1 MKLVQPDPVK
11 PGKNLVFRGTRGE
24 HLQISVLDQDLVRV
38 QHRPDGKWRL
48 DRSWMVGGDIPREG
62 RQRDDESHFPGAK
75 VKQKDGWLCTNQL
88 RLQIQ
93 TEPAFALSWADAD
106 GEIFARDL
114 SPRAY
119 SYDLKGQRIWH
130 YLEHREDEIYY
141 GLGERSGPLDKS
153 GRRYRMHNLDA
164 LGYDA
169 ERGDPLYKHF
179 PIYITYLPERQLA
192 YALIYDN
199 LASCVFDLG
208 LERDAYHG
216 RYRYYQAEGG
226 DLDYYLVLG
235 PTLPRVI
242 ARITELTGRM
252 SMPPRWSLG
261 YLGST
266 MSYTDAPDA
275 QVQLGKFVELCR
287 EHSIPCDM
295 FHLSSGFTLDPN
307 NRRNVFT
314 WNRSRVPDPAA
325 MVKRFHDG
333 GQKVAANI
341 KPCLLTTHPEYPK
354 LAKKGL
360 FIRQSDC
367 EQPEVNVFWGGNGSY
382 LDFTNPAT
390 YAWWQKQV
398 QEQILNFGIDSTWN
412 DNNEYEVWDDEA
424 RCQGFPIGL
433 GRPIQTLLMMRA
445 SYEAQLKHQPKLRP
459 FLISRAGCPGM
470 QRYVQ
475 TWSGDN
481 STDWKSLAYNIP
493 MGLGLSLS
501 GVPNT
506 GHDVGGFYGPAP
518 TPELLVRW
526 VQNGVFQPR
535 FCIHSWNTDGTV
547 NEPWMYPEVLPI
559 IRHWIEFRYLL
570 IPYFY
575 ALLERAVNL
584 GEPIVRPMVY
594 HFSEDARCWRE
605 SFDYM
610 LGPWLLVANVLEPGA
625 RTRRLYLPKGCQWFD
640 FFSGESYEGGQEIVL
655 PAELDQVPLLA
666 RQGAIVPVGKELL
679 IFPGRHG
686 VSEFT
691 RREDDGV
698 SLSGPVTH
706 LKATLRAYPES
717 LGLVIQ
723 KTGRYKLPQDWLD
736 VILPQGEDRPW
747 QGPGEE
753 RREGTRRVVRVNFT

>member
-1 MKLVQPDPVK
+1 MKVVQPDPVR
-11 PGKNLVFRGTRGE
+11 GKGLVFQGARGE
-24 HLQISVLDQDLVRV
+24 HLQMSVLDHDLVRV

-48 DRSWMVGGDIPREG
+48 DRSWMVGGDIPRQG
-62 RQRDDESHFPGAK
+62 RHRDDESWFPCPKATIKKGV
-75 VKQKDGWLCTNQL
+75 VKTRD
-88 RLQIQ
+88 LQVEI
-93 TEPAFALSWADAD
+93 ANDSFALTWLHK
-106 GEIFARDL
+106 GEVFARDL

-119 SYDLKGQRIWH
+119 SYDAAGTRIWH

-169 ERGDPLYKHF
+169 EQGDPLYKHF

-199 LASCVFDLG
+199 LASSVFDLG

-235 PTLPRVI
+235 PSLPRVV

-252 SMPPRWSLG
+252 SLPPRWSLG

-275 QVQLGKFVELCR
+275 QVQLGKFVELCQ
-287 EHSIPCDM
+287 EHRIPCDM
-295 FHLSSGFTLDPN
+295 FHLSSGYTMDER
-307 NRRNVFT
+307 NRRYVFT

-325 MVKRFHDG
+325 MVKRFQDA

-341 KPCLLTTHPEYPK
+341 KPCLLTDHPQYAS
-354 LAKKGL
+354 LARQGL
-360 FIRQSDC
+360 FIKQSDGD
-367 EQPEVNVFWGGNGSY
+367 QPEVSVFWGGHGSY
-382 LDFTNPAT
+382 LDFSNEQT
-390 YAWWQKQV
+390 YKWWQRQV
-398 QEQILNFGIDSTWN
+398 QEQILDFGIDSTWN
-412 DNNEYEVWDDEA
+412 DNNEYEVWDDQA

-445 SYEAQLKHQPKLRP
+445 SYEAQLQHRPHLRP

-470 QRYVQ
+470 QRYAQ

-481 STDWKSLAYNIP
+481 ATDWKSLAYNIP

-501 GVPNT
+501 GVPNC

-535 FCIHSWNTDGTV
+535 FCIHSWNTDATV

-570 IPYFY
+570 IAYFY
-575 ALLERAVNL
+575 ALFERAVEW

-594 HFSEDARCWRE
+594 EFPGDPHCWRE
-605 SFDYM
+605 SFDFM
-610 LGPWLLVANVLEPGA
+610 VGPWLLVANVLEEGA
-625 RTRRLYLPKGCQWFD
+625 RQRRVYLPAGCQWFD
-640 FFSGESYEGGQEIVL
+640 FFTGEQFAGGQMVERE
-655 PAELDQVPLLA
+655 AGLDQVPLFA
-666 RQGAIVPVGKELL
+666 REGAIVPVGRELL
-679 IFPGRHG
+679 IFPGAHG
-686 VSEFT
+686 ESEFT

-698 SLSGPVTH
+698 SLQGPVTH
-706 LKATLRAYPES
+706 LRARLRALPES
-717 LGLVIQ
+717 LGLEIRRS
-723 KTGRYKLPQDWLD
+723 GDYALPQDWMD
-736 VILPQGEDRPW
+736 VLLPQGEKRPW

-753 RREGTRRVVRVNFT
+753 RLQGTRRVVRVRFV